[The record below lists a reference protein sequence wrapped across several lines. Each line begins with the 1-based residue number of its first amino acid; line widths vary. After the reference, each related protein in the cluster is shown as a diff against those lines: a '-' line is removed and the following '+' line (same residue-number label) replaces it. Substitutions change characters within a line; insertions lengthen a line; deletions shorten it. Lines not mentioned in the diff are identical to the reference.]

1 MGFSE
6 LRTGAGRGHRS
17 PASLRARL
25 LWGAQVAVARHG
37 LEAAEILDVTAA
49 AGLPATAFHR
59 CFASKDSLVEALVAE
74 VAAGNGVAVERAV
87 GRHEDPAAAVAA
99 FVRQTVRLTERD
111 PLLARLAGRTQVAEA
126 LADDLGRRVLR
137 SLSRGV
143 WVGRFPVPSAQVH
156 LCALRGAVLEVL
168 RGRLLGLL
176 PAAAADELAAA
187 VLQMLGL
194 TVEEASAIA
203 TRPLPEIEPPRP
215 QPTARDDPGG
225 PRASLISLSDRR

>member
-1 MGFSE
+1 MGFPE
-6 LRTGAGRGHRS
+6 LRAGPGREHRS
-17 PASLRARL
+17 PAALRARL
-25 LWGAQVAVARHG
+25 LWGAQVALLRDGV
-37 LEAAEILDVTAA
+37 EAAEIADIAGA

-74 VAAGNGVAVERAV
+74 VAAGDGLAVERAV

-111 PLLARLAGRTQVAEA
+111 PLLACLVDRSQVAEA

-168 RGRLLGLL
+168 RGRLLGRL
-176 PAAAADELAAA
+176 PAAAAEELAAA

-194 TVEEASAIA
+194 PVEEASAIA
-203 TRPLPEIEPPRP
+203 TRPLPEVDPPRP
-215 QPTARDDPGG
+215 APVSDGSGG
-225 PRASLISLSDRR
+225 PRAILTSLSGRR

>member
-6 LRTGAGRGHRS
+6 LRAGTGRGHRG

-25 LWGAQVAVARHG
+25 LWGAQVALLRDGV
-37 LEAAEILDVTAA
+37 EAAEIADIAGA

-59 CFASKDSLVEALVAE
+59 CFASMDSLVEALVAE

-111 PLLARLAGRTQVAEA
+111 PLLARLAGRSQVAEA

-168 RGRLLGLL
+168 RGRLLGRL
-176 PAAAADELAAA
+176 PEAAAEELAAA

-194 TVEEASAIA
+194 PVEEASAIA
-203 TRPLPEIEPPRP
+203 ARPLPEVEPPRP
-215 QPTARDDPGG
+215 APVPDGPGG
-225 PRASLISLSDRR
+225 PRATLTSLSGRR

>member
-1 MGFSE
+1 MDFSE
-6 LRTGAGRGHRS
+6 LGVGSGRGQRS

-25 LWGAQVAVARHG
+25 LRGAQVALLRHG
-37 LEAAEILDVTAA
+37 LEAAEIADITGA
-49 AGLPATAFHR
+49 AGLPTTAFHR

-74 VAAGNGVAVERAV
+74 VVAGNGVAVERAV
-87 GRHEDPAAAVAA
+87 GRQEDPAAAVAA
-99 FVRQTVRLTERD
+99 FVRQTVRLPERD

-143 WVGRFPVPSAQVH
+143 WVGRFPVPSAQVR

-194 TVEEASAIA
+194 PVEEASAIA
-203 TRPLPEIEPPRP
+203 TRPLPEIEPLHP
-215 QPTARDDPGG
+215 QPTTGNHPGG
-225 PRASLISLSDRR
+225 RNATLISLSDRR

>member
-6 LRTGAGRGHRS
+6 FRAGTGHEHRG

-25 LWGAQVAVARHG
+25 LWGAQVALLRHG
-37 LEAAEILDVTAA
+37 VDTAEIGDITAA
-49 AGLPATAFHR
+49 VGLPATAFHR

-74 VAAGNGVAVERAV
+74 VVAGNGVAVEQAV

-99 FVRQTVRLTERD
+99 YVRQTVRATEGD
-111 PLLARLAGRTQVAEA
+111 PLLARMAARTHVAEA

-194 TVEEASAIA
+194 PVDEASAIA
-203 TRPLPEIEPPRP
+203 TQPLPDVEPPRP
-215 QPTARDDPGG
+215 WAGEPEHPG
-225 PRASLISLSDRR
+225 ASRRTLTCVSGRR